1 MDDAAVRVFGS
12 AGEDLDFDFA
22 RGDRAALVTALLDTC
37 AATPQGWWAQPV
49 GARTAALLALLR
61 ASESRDAL
69 ALTLR
74 CEACGAPFEI
84 ELEHQALAGLGRAQ
98 PQLQM
103 QLQLQLEREGAEPLM
118 LRLPTGE
125 DLRAWHALQP
135 TAHDAAAR
143 AMLERLCVAGTPRPG
158 DEAAA
163 AAALAQADPLVAFSV
178 ACSCPSCG
186 AAAEPDIDLESLA
199 LQRLA
204 ARQRGL
210 LHEVHALASHYGWTE
225 AQVLAVP
232 PARRAQYLDL
242 IEGFA

>member
-1 MDDAAVRVFGS
+1 MVEDATVRVFGG

-22 RGDRAALVTALLDTC
+22 HGDRAALVTALLDTC

-69 ALTLR
+69 MLTLR
-74 CEACGAPFEI
+74 CGACGAPFEI
-84 ELEHQALAGLGRAQ
+84 ELEHQALADLGRAA
-98 PQLQM
+98 PQLQ
-103 QLQLQLEREGAEPLM
+103 LPREGAEPLT

-135 TAHDAAAR
+135 TTHDAAAR
-143 AMLERLCVAGTPRPG
+143 SMLERLCVDGKPLPG

-186 AAAEPDIDLESLA
+186 AAAEHDVDLESLA

>member
-1 MDDAAVRVFGS
+1 MAAARVFGV
-12 AGEDLDFDFA
+12 AGEDLEFDFA
-22 RGDRAALVTALLDTC
+22 RGDRAALVTALLDAC
-37 AATPQGWWAQPV
+37 AATPQGWWPQPV

-74 CEACGAPFEI
+74 CAACGAPFEI
-84 ELEHQALAGLGRAQ
+84 ELEHEALAGLTPDAA
-98 PQLQM
+98 
-103 QLQLQLEREGAEPLM
+103 QLQLPREGAEPLT

-125 DLRAWHALQP
+125 DLRAWRALP
-135 TAHDAAAR
+135 PAAAEH
-143 AMLERLCVAGTPRPG
+143 AGVTMLARLSVAGTPRPG

-163 AAALAQADPLVAFSV
+163 AALLAQADPLVSFGV

-186 AAAEPDIDLESLA
+186 AEAEPEVDLEGLA

-204 ARQRGL
+204 VRQRGL

-225 AQVLAVP
+225 AEVLAVP
-232 PARRAQYLDL
+232 PARRARYLEL
-242 IEGFA
+242 IEGNA

>member
-1 MDDAAVRVFGS
+1 MAGARAFGV
-12 AGEDLDFDFA
+12 AGEDLEFDFA
-22 RGDRAALVTALLDTC
+22 HGDRAALVTALLDAC
-37 AATPQGWWAQPV
+37 AATPEGWWPQPV
-49 GARTAALLALLR
+49 GARTAALLALLH

-74 CEACGAPFEI
+74 CAACGAPFEI
-84 ELEHQALAGLGRAQ
+84 ELEHAALAGLAPAAAPLR
-98 PQLQM
+98 LV
-103 QLQLQLEREGAEPLM
+103 RDGAGPLT

-125 DLRAWHALQP
+125 DLRAWRALP
-135 TAHDAAAR
+135 PAAR
-143 AMLERLCVAGTPRPG
+143 DEAGCAMLARLSIDGMPRPG

-163 AAALAQADPLVAFSV
+163 AALLAQADPLVAFSV
-178 ACSCPSCG
+178 ACTCPSCG
-186 AAAEPDIDLESLA
+186 AEAEPEIDLEGLA

-225 AQVLAVP
+225 AEVLAVP
-232 PARRAQYLDL
+232 PARRARYLEL

>member
-1 MDDAAVRVFGS
+1 VRVFGG
-12 AGEDLDFDFA
+12 AGEDLEFDFA
-22 RGDRAALVTALLDTC
+22 HGDRAALVTALLDAC
-37 AATPQGWWAQPV
+37 DAMPQGWWQQPV

-74 CEACGAPFEI
+74 CDACGAPFEI
-84 ELEHQALAGLGRAQ
+84 ELEHEALAGLAQVAPVVQLARA
-98 PQLQM
+98 
-103 QLQLQLEREGAEPLM
+103 GAEPLT
-118 LRLPTGE
+118 LRLPTGD
-125 DLRAWHALQP
+125 DLRAWRTLQP
-135 TAHDAAAR
+135 ATRDEAWRSMLAR
-143 AMLERLCVAGTPRPG
+143 LSVAGTPRAG

-163 AAALAQADPLVAFSV
+163 AALLAQADPLVSFSV
-178 ACSCPSCG
+178 ACACPSCG
-186 AAAEPDIDLESLA
+186 AQAEPELDLEGLA

-225 AQVLAVP
+225 TEVLAVP